1 VGCFFGAGF
10 ALVARRLRLHGRAA
24 LAGGVLYGLA
34 VMAFMAFAGLPAIAA
49 VLGGGE
55 VIRDL
60 PGGLGW
66 PTFVLAHAV
75 YGLAL
80 GIWILW
86 RPGDLALAPTQL
98 PDDQVSG
105 AG

>member
-1 VGCFFGAGF
+1 
-10 ALVARRLRLHGRAA
+10 
-24 LAGGVLYGLA
+24 
-34 VMAFMAFAGLPAIAA
+34 
-49 VLGGGE
+49 